1 MLQMQTVV
9 SFNFGIDPEQQVTIP
24 FIISLKRPHKQKK
37 LDHRGI
43 VTSCQLFWNRRP
55 EPQVSEITS
64 FYQVPNK
71 SNGESQTGRKFD
83 VIRSNTNDRN
93 LLEFF
98 H

>member
-9 SFNFGIDPEQQVTIP
+9 SFNVGTDPEQQATIP

-37 LDHRGI
+37 LDRRGI
-43 VTSCQLFWNRRP
+43 VTSCQLLWNRRP
-55 EPQVSEITS
+55 ELQVSEVKS
-64 FYQVPNK
+64 LYQIPNK
-71 SNGESQTGRKFD
+71 SSGELQTGRKFD
-83 VIRSNTNDRN
+83 VIGSNTNDRN